1 MPRVGSITIEDTI
14 RVDEPSYLEHPALLV
29 CRADKV
35 IEVYAIDENGLEHPA
50 GRLDHHIGV
59 DEEKIR
65 IIVKAIR
72 SRVKERPFSHTALA
86 WLRAL
91 SYQGMLKR
99 WEDPA

>member
-1 MPRVGSITIEDTI
+1 MPGHVTIEDTI
-14 RVDEPSYLEHPALLV
+14 RVDEPSYLKHPALLV

-35 IEVYAIDENGLEHPA
+35 IEVYAVDKNGLEHPV

-59 DEEKIR
+59 DEEKVR
-65 IIVKAIR
+65 ILVRAIR
-72 SRVKERPFSHTALA
+72 QRVKERPFSHVALA
-86 WLRAL
+86 WLSAL